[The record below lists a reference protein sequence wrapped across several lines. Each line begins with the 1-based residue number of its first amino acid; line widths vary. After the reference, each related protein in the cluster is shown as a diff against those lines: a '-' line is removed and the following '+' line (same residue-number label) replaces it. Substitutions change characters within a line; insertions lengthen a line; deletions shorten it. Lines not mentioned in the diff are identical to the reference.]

1 MRILFDRRACLFA
14 LATLAAMADYAG
26 AQTAG
31 RGGAASPDA
40 AAAAARRRFVTIES
54 AKVERDG
61 KALSVTY
68 GNRLFVSTPDY
79 ARVASLKDG
88 DVIEFTQSAAPKLKT
103 PWDLKFGDL
112 VLKTGNVAEDYPGV
126 YGVWIKRSGDGW
138 RLVFNNKADLW
149 GTMHDAASDAGEV
162 ALEYT
167 ALSGPI
173 QTDKIALNLI
183 KDAKE
188 KDAERDKGR
197 FKIALEE
204 NGADITMRITW
215 GAHAWSAKFTTAL
228 NVPNE

>member
-1 MRILFDRRACLFA
+1 MRILIDRRAWSIA
-14 LATLAAMADYAG
+14 VAVMAAMAEYAG

-31 RGGAASPDA
+31 RGAPTSPDA

-79 ARVASLKDG
+79 ARIATLKDG
-88 DVIEFTQSAAPKLKT
+88 DVIEFAQSAAPKLKT
-103 PWDLKFGDL
+103 AWDLKFGDL
-112 VLKTGNVAEDYPGV
+112 VIKTDNVAENYPGV
-126 YGVWIKRSGDGW
+126 YGLWIKKTGDGW

-149 GTMHDAASDAGEV
+149 GTMHDPTTDAGEA
-162 ALEYT
+162 ALEYA
-167 ALSGPI
+167 ALSEPV
-173 QTDKIALNLI
+173 QTDKIALDLI

-188 KDAERDKGR
+188 KESERDKGR

-215 GAHAWSAKFTTAL
+215 GAHAWSAKFTAA
-228 NVPNE
+228 P